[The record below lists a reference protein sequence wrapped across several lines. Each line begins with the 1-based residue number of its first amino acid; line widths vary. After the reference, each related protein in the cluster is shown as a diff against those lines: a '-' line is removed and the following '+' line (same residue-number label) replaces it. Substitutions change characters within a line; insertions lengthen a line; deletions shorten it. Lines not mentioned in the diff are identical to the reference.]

1 MLKKTFTLVVLFVI
15 MVSASICYADEAET
29 RIAEIRARYEL
40 IKPFYSGETFDEQP
54 SIIAPYSTGIV
65 NREYLN
71 DGLKFLNFQRFV
83 AGLPDDV
90 MLSEELIDDA
100 QKGAVVLA
108 ANNLMSHQPTQ
119 PSDMD
124 DDFFLD
130 GEEATL
136 SSNLSRRT
144 SSKGISTYPI
154 RDALIGQANDDDT
167 SNMAMVG
174 HRRWLLT
181 PEMKYTGF
189 GVADNGNTRFIV
201 VYVMDSSKEETQ
213 ASDYIAWPSTPAF
226 PKEFAEGKL
235 PWSVQPNLAEYARP
249 VWGQVKVTLTR
260 RTDGKVWE
268 FDTSHNQTSAS
279 DRFFNISL
287 VGVGGRDYRSAIIFR
302 PEGIDE
308 YSGIY
313 DVKITGLTD
322 PEGTTSKEISYSVE
336 FFELDS
342 ELTDSPV
349 SPTPQPTPGDGEN
362 SDGGSSGGC
371 NAGFGALALLFAAPL
386 FISRRTKISV
396 KKIFYLLVFI
406 SLIFLP
412 ADAAAQT
419 PNVPAQSFPI
429 GSRIAGP
436 PEHVGV
442 VSYVSSNT
450 DIAVINASGQVA
462 IVGAGDVQIK
472 AFDPTGKLL
481 AILPLSIPKP
491 DAATLNRQKAIK
503 GDYKP
508 GSVYGPRL
516 PQKQLNQ
523 LRARIEFLL
532 HSYFPDPAAMSDT
545 DKIISVLSLLTLNC
559 TYAPTWSK
567 NYANTAWGSLV
578 YGEGQCSAYARGF
591 KALADAVGLPCHYV
605 RGSEG
610 PKEGRHQWV
619 MVKCDGKWF
628 HLEPQQM
635 FNGHQI
641 QVSKGGLQTA
651 LGKDRN
657 SVPVTY
663 LRCKFQPYENANKLP
678 KPHTE
683 NYVVGIDRN
692 GKTFAVKIDEKLKR
706 SLPLDPTMW

>member
-1 MLKKTFTLVVLFVI
+1 MLKKMFTLVVLFAM
-15 MVSASICYADEAET
+15 MVSVSVCYADEAET
-29 RIAEIRARYEL
+29 RIAEIRARYDL

-54 SIIAPYSTGIV
+54 LITAPYAPGVV
-65 NREYLN
+65 NREYLT
-71 DGLKFLNFQRFV
+71 DGLNFLNFLRFI

-90 MLSEELIDDA
+90 MLNQRYVEQC
-100 QKGAVVLA
+100 QKGAVILA
-108 ANNLMSHQPTQ
+108 ANNLMTHKPAK

-124 DDFFLD
+124 MDFFLD

-136 SSNLSRRT
+136 SSNLSIRT
-144 SSKGISTYPI
+144 SSKGVSTYPI

-167 SNMAMVG
+167 SNMATVG

-181 PEMKYTGF
+181 PEMKSTGF
-189 GVADNGNTRFIV
+189 GVADNRNTRYTT
-201 VYVMDSSKEETQ
+201 VYAIDSSREDLQ
-213 ASDYIAWPSTPAF
+213 AVEYIAWPSSPAF
-226 PKEFAEGKL
+226 PKEFAVRNL
-235 PWSVQPNLAEYARP
+235 PWSVQPNLSEYARP

-260 RTDGKVWE
+260 RDDGKTWE
-268 FDTSHNQTSAS
+268 FDTTNNQTSTS
-279 DRFFNISL
+279 GRFFNVSI

-302 PEGIDE
+302 PEDIDE
-308 YSGIY
+308 YTGIY
-313 DVKITGLTD
+313 DVRVTGLTD
-322 PEGTTSKEISYSVE
+322 REGTTPKEISYSVE

-349 SPTPQPTPGDGEN
+349 SPTPNPSTPDNGGG
-362 SDGGSSGGC
+362 GGSSGC
-371 NAGFGALALLFAAPL
+371 NAGLGALALLFAIPL
-386 FISRRTKISV
+386 FISKTTKIS
-396 KKIFYLLVFI
+396 KKMFLLSVI
-406 SLIFLP
+406 TSLIIFP
-412 ADAAAQT
+412 ALAMAQV
-419 PNVPAQSFPI
+419 PNVPAQSFPV

-442 VSYVSSNT
+442 MSYVSGNP
-450 DIAVINASGQVA
+450 DVAVINASGQVA
-462 IVGAGDVQIK
+462 IVGSGNVKIK
-472 AFDPTGKLL
+472 AFDPTGKLV

-491 DAATLNRQKAIK
+491 DAATLNRQKALN

-523 LRARIEFLL
+523 LRARIDFLL
-532 HSYFPDPAAMSDT
+532 HSYFPDPATMSDT

-591 KALADAVGLPCHYV
+591 KALADAVNLPCYYV

-635 FNGHQI
+635 FNGNQI
-641 QVSKGGLQTA
+641 QVSKDGLKTA
-651 LGKDRN
+651 LGTDRN

-663 LRCKFQPYENANKLP
+663 LRAKFQPYENASKLP
-678 KPHTE
+678 KPHNE
-683 NYVVGIDRN
+683 NYVVGINNN
-692 GKTFAVKIDEKLKR
+692 GCTFAIKIDEKLKR

>member
-1 MLKKTFTLVVLFVI
+1 MLKKASTIVLLFVI
-15 MVSASICYADEAET
+15 MVFASICYADEAET

-54 SIIAPYSTGIV
+54 STIAPYSTGIV

-71 DGLKFLNFQRFV
+71 DGLKFLNFQRFI

-90 MLSEELIDDA
+90 VLSEEWIDTS
-100 QKGAVVLA
+100 QKGAVLLA
-108 ANNLMSHQPTQ
+108 ANNYMTHYPSQPN
-119 PSDMD
+119 DMD
-124 DDFFLD
+124 DDFYLE
-130 GEEATL
+130 GKKSTT
-136 SSNLSRRT
+136 SSNLSRR
-144 SSKGISTYPI
+144 SSTRGVEKYPI
-154 RDALIGQANDDDT
+154 RSALMGQASDEDI
-167 SNMAMVG
+167 SNVVSVG
-174 HRRWLLT
+174 HRRWLLN
-181 PEMKYTGF
+181 PDMLYTAF
-189 GVADNGNTRFIV
+189 GVADNGNNRYTT
-201 VYVMDSSKEETQ
+201 VYAHNVDREPTEKVIK
-213 ASDYIAWPSTPAF
+213 YISWPAAPAF
-226 PKEFAEGKL
+226 PKEFAEPNI
-235 PWSVQPNLAEYARP
+235 PWSVQPSIYDYATP
-249 VWGQVKVTLTR
+249 TLENITVTLTR
-260 RTDGKVWE
+260 RSDGKIWE
-268 FDTSHNQTSAS
+268 FNDNHNTPSKSGRYFNVDDT
-279 DRFFNISL
+279 
-287 VGVGGRDYRSAIIFR
+287 GYGGLEHPVCIIFR
-302 PEGIDE
+302 PEGITE

-313 DVKITGLTD
+313 DVKISGLTTRED
-322 PEGTTSKEISYSVE
+322 TIPKEISYSVE
-336 FFELDS
+336 FFELDR

-349 SPTPQPTPGDGEN
+349 SPTPQPTPDNIGG
-362 SDGGSSGGC
+362 DGGSSGC
-371 NAGFGALALLFAAPL
+371 NAGLGSLVLLLAAPL
-386 FISRRTKISV
+386 FMTRTTKIFW
-396 KKIFYLLVFI
+396 KKMFVLLLVSV
-406 SLIFLP
+406 SLFLYP
-412 ADAAAQT
+412 MVALAQL
-419 PNVPAQSFPI
+419 PDVPAQSFPV

-436 PEHVGV
+436 PEHVGLL
-442 VSYVSSNT
+442 SYVTSNP
-450 DIAVINASGQVA
+450 DIAVINAMGQVA
-462 IVGAGDVQIK
+462 VVGPGEVKIK

-491 DAATLNRQKAIK
+491 DAATLNRQKAVK

-532 HSYFPDPAAMSDT
+532 HSYFPDPSAMSDT

-678 KPHTE
+678 KPYHE

>member
-1 MLKKTFTLVVLFVI
+1 MLEKILTLLGNDKDDETSRRCNPGLGSLVLLLAVPLF
-15 MVSASICYADEAET
+15 MNRTT
-29 RIAEIRARYEL
+29 RIFWKKMFVLLLVSVSL
-40 IKPFYSGETFDEQP
+40 ILCP
-54 SIIAPYSTGIV
+54 
-65 NREYLN
+65 
-71 DGLKFLNFQRFV
+71 
-83 AGLPDDV
+83 
-90 MLSEELIDDA
+90 
-100 QKGAVVLA
+100 
-108 ANNLMSHQPTQ
+108 
-119 PSDMD
+119 
-124 DDFFLD
+124 
-130 GEEATL
+130 
-136 SSNLSRRT
+136 
-144 SSKGISTYPI
+144 
-154 RDALIGQANDDDT
+154 
-167 SNMAMVG
+167 MV
-174 HRRWLLT
+174 
-181 PEMKYTGF
+181 
-189 GVADNGNTRFIV
+189 
-201 VYVMDSSKEETQ
+201 
-213 ASDYIAWPSTPAF
+213 
-226 PKEFAEGKL
+226 
-235 PWSVQPNLAEYARP
+235 
-249 VWGQVKVTLTR
+249 
-260 RTDGKVWE
+260 
-268 FDTSHNQTSAS
+268 
-279 DRFFNISL
+279 
-287 VGVGGRDYRSAIIFR
+287 
-302 PEGIDE
+302 
-308 YSGIY
+308 
-313 DVKITGLTD
+313 
-322 PEGTTSKEISYSVE
+322 
-336 FFELDS
+336 
-342 ELTDSPV
+342 
-349 SPTPQPTPGDGEN
+349 
-362 SDGGSSGGC
+362 
-371 NAGFGALALLFAAPL
+371 ALAQL
-386 FISRRTKISV
+386 S
-396 KKIFYLLVFI
+396 
-406 SLIFLP
+406 
-412 ADAAAQT
+412 D
-419 PNVPAQSFPI
+419 VPAQSFSI

-442 VSYVSSNT
+442 VSYVSSNP
-450 DIAVINASGQVA
+450 DIAVINAMGQVV
-462 IVGAGDVQIK
+462 IVGSGEVKIK
-472 AFDPTGKLL
+472 AFDPTGKLV

-641 QVSKGGLQTA
+641 QVSKDGLQTA

-678 KPHTE
+678 KPYHE

-692 GKTFAVKIDEKLKR
+692 GQTFAVKIDEKLKR